1 MSGRE
6 SELRYSGRMSNY
18 VLGLHEVDRTMISLV
33 GGKGANLGELSHLR
47 GIHVPAGFCV
57 TTEAFPHTQEI
68 DALHDRGDEL
78 RRAIEATPIRPDV
91 EREIRLALAELG
103 DPPVAV
109 RSSATAEDL
118 PDASFAGQQDT
129 YLNVVG
135 ADAVLHHVRRC
146 WASLFTER
154 AIAYRNEHH
163 IDYRRVRMAVVVQ
176 TMVPAEVAGVLFTAD
191 PITSNRTVT
200 SIEAVRGLGE
210 SLVSGMANPDRYRV
224 RKGRIERNG
233 SLLSDSQILRL
244 ERLGR
249 EIEAH
254 FGDPQ
259 DIEWC
264 LVGDEISIVQSRPI
278 TTLFPIPRAN
288 EPGNHVYVS
297 VGHSQMMTDA
307 LKPLGLSFWQLIA
320 GRPMHTA
327 GGRLFVDL
335 TKELASPATRDATVA
350 FLGRSDPLI
359 RDALE
364 TIVARN
370 FVEPVAAAAPLPGAA
385 PPIYNAPVETDPAVV
400 ADLIARSEAELET
413 LKRDIATRSGTA
425 LFDFLRDHIEETKK
439 KSAQDQRNIGAI
451 MASVNAAA
459 WLNEKMLAWLGE
471 KNAADTLAQSAPN
484 NVTSAMGLELLDVA
498 DVVRR
503 HPAVVAYLERE
514 DSLDDL
520 AALEGGPEVRDAI
533 GAFLEKYGM
542 RCAGEID
549 ITRPR
554 WSEKPT
560 TLVPLILSNVKN
572 FEPGEAQRKFDRGRE
587 EAMRLRD
594 DLLRRLRQL
603 PDGEQKANETERMI
617 DQLRNFCGYREYPK
631 YGIVNRYF
639 VYKQALL
646 REAARLVEVG
656 VIRDVDD
663 VSFLTFDELREVVGT
678 HRLDPEVIR
687 RRRAE
692 HERFEKLSPPRVMT
706 SDGEVVPGAY
716 KRGDLPAGA
725 IVGLAVS
732 SGIVEGRARVLRDM
746 AGAHLEPGDILVT
759 RFTDPSWT
767 PVFVTIAGLVTEVG
781 GLMTHGAVIA
791 REYGLPAIV
800 GVENATRRIRDGQR
814 IRVNGTDGYVEL
826 LG

>member
-1 MSGRE
+1 
-6 SELRYSGRMSNY
+6 
-18 VLGLHEVDRTMISLV
+18 
-33 GGKGANLGELSHLR
+33 
-47 GIHVPAGFCV
+47 
-57 TTEAFPHTQEI
+57 
-68 DALHDRGDEL
+68 
-78 RRAIEATPIRPDV
+78 
-91 EREIRLALAELG
+91 
-103 DPPVAV
+103 
-109 RSSATAEDL
+109 
-118 PDASFAGQQDT
+118 
-129 YLNVVG
+129 
-135 ADAVLHHVRRC
+135 
-146 WASLFTER
+146 
-154 AIAYRNEHH
+154 
-163 IDYRRVRMAVVVQ
+163 MAVVVQ

-191 PITSNRTVT
+191 PITSNRKVT
-200 SIEAVRGLGE
+200 SIEAVPGLGE
-210 SLVSGMANPDRYRV
+210 AFVSGMTNADRYRV
-224 RKGRIERNG
+224 HGERIERNG
-233 SLLSDSQILRL
+233 SLLSDAQILRL
-244 ERLGR
+244 EQLGR
-249 EIEAH
+249 QIEAQ
-254 FGDPQ
+254 FGAPQ

-278 TTLFPIPRAN
+278 TTLFPIPRAS
-288 EPGNHVYVS
+288 ETGNHVYVS

-335 TKELASPATRDATVA
+335 TKELASPASRDATVA
-350 FLGRSDPLI
+350 FLGRGDPLI
-359 RDALE
+359 GDALE

-370 FVEPVAAAAPLPGAA
+370 FVEPVSAEPPRPGAP
-385 PPIYNAPVETDPAVV
+385 PPIYNAPVETDSGVV

-439 KSAQDQRNIGAI
+439 KSVQDQRNIGAI

-484 NVTSAMGLELLDVA
+484 NVTSEMGLALLDVA

-503 HPAVVAYLERE
+503 HPDAIAYLERE
-514 DSLDDL
+514 DILDAL
-520 AALEGGPEVRDAI
+520 AAEPEVRDAI
-533 GAFLEKYGM
+533 RAFLDRYGM

-554 WSEKPT
+554 WSEKPA

-572 FEPGEAQRKFDRGRE
+572 FEPGAAQRKFDQGRE

-639 VYKQALL
+639 IYKQALL
-646 REAARLVEVG
+646 REAARLVEAD
-656 VIRDVDD
+656 VIGDVED
-663 VSFLTFDELREVVGT
+663 VYFLQFEELREVVST
-678 HRLDPEVIR
+678 HRLDRALIE

-692 HERFEKLSPPRVMT
+692 HERFERLSPPRVMT
-706 SDGEVVPGAY
+706 SEGEIVPGAY
-716 KRGDLPAGA
+716 KRDVPAGA

-791 REYGLPAIV
+791 REYGLPAVV
-800 GVENATRRIRDGQR
+800 GVESATRRIRDGQR
-814 IRVNGTDGYVEL
+814 IRVNGTDGYVEV